1 MTNIEHQPKP
11 NTPDEKS
18 QTVDDILG
26 SKDSK
31 ERSLG
36 RATIFRLGKES
47 LVRFPMPKEEADELK
62 EVAAITD
69 TSIGYLVRAALQRFI
84 EDLRK
89 ASDWGDRKRAYL
101 NEIEPFL
108 IPLPESQKDSASPA
122 ELSD

>member
-11 NTPDEKS
+11 NTRDEKS

-26 SKDSK
+26 SKDPK

-36 RATIFRLGKES
+36 RATIFRLGEES
-47 LVRFPMPKEEADELK
+47 LVRFSMPKEEADELK

-69 TSIGYLVRAALQRFI
+69 ASIGYLVRAALKPII

-89 ASDWGDRKRAYL
+89 ARDWRDKEHAYRQRMK
-101 NEIEPFL
+101 PFL
-108 IPLPESQKDSASPA
+108 PPLSESQKDSASPA
-122 ELSD
+122 ELSE